1 VIRASV
7 EVKDENG
14 AFSVAVCAENLR
26 RAVEFAASR
35 YPGRAAVAV
44 LFPLD
49 PQAFFVEGS
58 TVSAPTVEFVAET
71 GSQQE
76 RGQMKRSEPPRRAY
90 G

>member
-14 AFSVAVCAENLR
+14 ASWVAVYAENPR

-35 YPGRAAVAV
+35 CPSRAVAV

-49 PQAFFVEGS
+49 PRAFFVEGS
-58 TVSAPTVEFVAET
+58 TVSAPTVEFVAAT

-76 RGQMKRSEPPRRAY
+76 RGQTKRSEHPRRAY

>member
-1 VIRASV
+1 MRASV

-14 AFSVAVCAENLR
+14 AFSVAVYAENLR
-26 RAVEFAASR
+26 RAVELAASR
-35 YPGRAAVAV
+35 YPGRAVAV

-49 PQAFFVEGS
+49 PRAFFVEGS
-58 TVSAPTVEFVAET
+58 TVSAPTMEFGAET

-76 RGQMKRSEPPRRAY
+76 RGQTKRSEHPRRAH